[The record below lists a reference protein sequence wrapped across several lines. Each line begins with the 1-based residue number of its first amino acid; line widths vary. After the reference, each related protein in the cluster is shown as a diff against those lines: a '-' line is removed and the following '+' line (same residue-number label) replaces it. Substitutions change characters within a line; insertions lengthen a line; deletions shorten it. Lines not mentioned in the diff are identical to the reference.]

1 MSTEKGQY
9 ICISSSS
16 SRSTLPWRCVRRRR
30 NYDRGAADSD
40 NDLFD
45 RCAAHRNPWE
55 SAKHVVR
62 FRRVFGPQ
70 GKDVESGG
78 EGCVD
83 GAVAH
88 HMHPWKTW
96 EMREASIWVLVWVYF
111 CDIGH
116 SDSEEMEP
124 ISLQA

>member
-1 MSTEKGQY
+1 MTCLTDAPPTETLGKARNTL
-9 ICISSSS
+9 CDSAVSSG
-16 SRSTLPWRCVRRRR
+16 RM
-30 NYDRGAADSD
+30 
-40 NDLFD
+40 
-45 RCAAHRNPWE
+45 
-55 SAKHVVR
+55 
-62 FRRVFGPQ
+62 